1 MKRIIFLTIEI
12 SLFFNLSTQA
22 QTVADNDRIDFSEGL
37 KKHNHSFH
45 SHRFIQEAKSL
56 TKRIKFSGNMTLRL
70 AELDYNQRRIDGKLH
85 DRYRSRYRFYL
96 NMDTQLSKA
105 FALHARMRTGHKQW
119 DFVDFGGQNEEKFD
133 LILDQLSL
141 DIKTGKYRFKIG
153 RQSAIWN
160 NQKGAQFD
168 VPTHDGISAGMNYP
182 LKNHLSLALKAA
194 YFDEFYDDE
203 DNLPLEKHGKIY
215 GYQLAMKGGDYSNFS
230 INQGLIFA
238 NHLPT
243 RYINYASYSS
253 ETDLPMYHE
262 CDLAPD
268 YSLFLAQAKLQF
280 KKLNHLTFMAD
291 YYYNLKDYKTNPVSH
306 TIEDAQGKDSF
317 TDLEA
322 YDDKTAPDFTNQKTG
337 FIGTISYGSW
347 NKPKGL
353 QFGISY
359 FYLEKYAVMDYF
371 AQDDS
376 SLWDSS
382 NIKGWETAI
391 AYRVSKFM
399 SMRARWFLTEE
410 IKGLSGVHP
419 DFNRSGNRFRI
430 DFTLNF

>member
-1 MKRIIFLTIEI
+1 MKRIIFLTIEV
-12 SLFFNLSTQA
+12 SLFLSFSSQA
-22 QTVADNDRIDFSEGL
+22 QTFADNDTIDSSAGL
-37 KKHNHSFH
+37 KKHNYSFH
-45 SHRFIQEAKSL
+45 NPKFMQEAKNL
-56 TKRIKFSGNMTLRL
+56 IKRVRFSGKMTLRL

-105 FALHARMRTGHKQW
+105 FALHARVRTGHKQW
-119 DFVDFGGQNEEKFD
+119 DFVDFGGQTEEKFD

-141 DIKTGKYRFKIG
+141 DIKTGKYIFKIG
-153 RQSAIWN
+153 RQNAIWN

-194 YFDEFYDDE
+194 YFDELYDG
-203 DNLPLEKHGKIY
+203 NNIPLEKHGKIY
-215 GYQLAMKGGDYSNFS
+215 GYQLTMKGGNYSNFS
-230 INQGLIFA
+230 VSQGLIFA

-243 RYINYASYSS
+243 RYINYASYPSGT
-253 ETDLPMYHE
+253 EPVVYHE

-268 YSLFLAQAKLQF
+268 YSLFLAQAKLQL
-280 KKLNHLTFMAD
+280 KKFNHLTFMAD

-306 TIEDAQGKDSF
+306 TIKDAQGKDSF
-317 TDLEA
+317 TDLDA

-337 FIGTISYGSW
+337 FIGTISLGEW
-347 NKPKGL
+347 DKPKGL
-353 QFGISY
+353 QLGISY

-376 SLWDSS
+376 SRWASS

-391 AYRVSKFM
+391 AYRLSKFM
-399 SMRARWFLTEE
+399 NLRARWFLTSE
-410 IKGLSGVHP
+410 IKGLRGVHP

-430 DFTLNF
+430 DVTLNF